1 LAVNRLQLLPDE
13 RVLVDIR
20 PHWLFLSGPLAAALV
35 TIGLGVVLD
44 VAYPHTTVVVHWIEG
59 LVVAVPCIWLAA
71 RAARWWTTSL
81 VLTSLR
87 LIEQW
92 GTFNR
97 QYSELP
103 LSDVASVVV
112 VQGLFRR
119 MVGTGRLGFV
129 IRSEGEVHWIDDVR
143 KPVVLRRVINR
154 RLLPRPGVQA
164 GEG

>member
-1 LAVNRLQLLPDE
+1 LAVNRLQLLPEE

-20 PHWLFLSGPLAAALV
+20 PHWLNLSGPLAVALV
-35 TIGLGVVLD
+35 TIGLGVLLD

-59 LVVAVPCIWLAA
+59 LVVAVPCVWLAA
-71 RAARWWTTSL
+71 RVAQWWTTSL
-81 VLTSLR
+81 VLTPLR

-92 GTFNR
+92 GIVNR

-112 VQGLFRR
+112 VQSLPRR
-119 MVGTGRLGFV
+119 MVGSGRLGLV

-154 RLLPRPGVQA
+154 RLLPGPGA
-164 GEG
+164 EAAEG

>member
-1 LAVNRLQLLPDE
+1 M
-13 RVLVDIR
+13 DIR

-92 GTFNR
+92 GTLNR

-112 VQGLFRR
+112 VQ
-119 MVGTGRLGFV
+119 
-129 IRSEGEVHWIDDVR
+129 S
-143 KPVVLRRVINR
+143 
-154 RLLPRPGVQA
+154 
-164 GEG
+164 